1 MKWLQNREADP
12 VTVHFIA
19 KREIYMTEAQAEA
32 DSEAGTGAGVNF
44 ITRETLPDKSAPA
57 AGW

>member
-1 MKWLQNREADP
+1 
-12 VTVHFIA
+12 
-19 KREIYMTEAQAEA
+19 MTEAQAEA

-57 AGW
+57 AG